1 MTDEAV
7 KEKEEIIKKARED
20 GDAIIATAKS
30 KAKDEHDRM
39 LEQAKSDIAEMVSL
53 ATAKVAVGDVSDGY
67 DSFIE
72 QAGKME

>member
-1 MTDEAV
+1 
-7 KEKEEIIKKARED
+7 
-20 GDAIIATAKS
+20 
-30 KAKDEHDRM
+30 M

-53 ATAKVAVGDVSDGY
+53 ATAKVAVGDVSDSY